1 MSASPSRKRL
11 ELIVRKTLVAMI
23 SLVGLLMT
31 SCGTGNFEYPSRKME
46 LIVGYGAGSANDT
59 IARSYAAALEEVSG
73 ATVLVVNRP
82 GAGGIISAT
91 EAMLAPADG
100 YSLLLAPIS
109 AFTTAP
115 LMQEVHYSPEDFRT
129 VAALAEQPF
138 AITVAADSPYNSLE
152 DLGQETSLTAAILGE
167 GHASQVVI
175 GTIMQQL
182 GSQIRSVPFD
192 GSGAVLQSVISG
204 ETDVAVTDANT
215 AYQRV
220 RSGELK
226 ALAVTGSKPMDAFP
240 GVRTVSEAGF
250 PEADYMVTQALAV
263 PVDTP
268 EEIVDKLEK
277 LSDQAVATDTYQ
289 DFLAAT
295 NTFTPDMEGREWMDT
310 YAPSEMER
318 LRKAYAEL
326 GIGPNE

>member
-1 MSASPSRKRL
+1 M
-11 ELIVRKTLVAMI
+11 RKTLVVMI
-23 SLVGLLMT
+23 SLVGIFLAGC
-31 SCGTGNFEYPSRKME
+31 STGNFDYPSKKME

-59 IARSYAAALEEVSG
+59 IARAYAAALEEVSG

-115 LMQEVHYSPEDFRT
+115 LMQEVHYSSEDFRT
-129 VAALAEQPF
+129 VSALAEQPF
-138 AITVAADSPYNSLE
+138 AITVAADSPYDSLA
-152 DLGQETSLTAAILGE
+152 DLREGTSLTSAILGE

-175 GTIMQQL
+175 GTIMKQL

-204 ETDVAVTDANT
+204 ETDVAITDANT

-226 ALAVTGSKPMDAFP
+226 ALAVTGTKPMEAFP
-240 GVRTVSEAGF
+240 GVPTVSEAGF

-268 EEIVDKLEK
+268 EEIVEKLED
-277 LSDQAVATDTYQ
+277 LSDRAVATGTYQ
-289 DFLAAT
+289 DFLTAT
-295 NTFTPDMEGREWMDT
+295 NTFVPDMEGSEWMQD
-310 YAPSEMER
+310 YAPFEMER
-318 LRKAYAEL
+318 LKKAYAEL

>member
-1 MSASPSRKRL
+1 M
-11 ELIVRKTLVAMI
+11 RKTLIAMI
-23 SLVGLLMT
+23 SLMGVFLAGC
-31 SCGTGNFEYPSRKME
+31 STGDFEYPSKKME

-59 IARSYAAALEEVSG
+59 IARSYASALEEVSG

-115 LMQEVHYSPEDFRT
+115 LMQEVYYSPEDFRT
-129 VAALAEQPF
+129 VSALAEQPF
-138 AITVAADSPYNSLE
+138 AITVAADSPYDSLE
-152 DLGQETSLTAAILGE
+152 DLGKVDSLTSAILGE

-204 ETDVAVTDANT
+204 ETDVAITDANT

-226 ALAVTGSKPMDAFP
+226 ALAVTGSQPMEVFP
-240 GVRTVSEAGF
+240 GVPTVSEAGF

-263 PVDTP
+263 PVGTP
-268 EEIVDKLEK
+268 DEIVKKLEE
-277 LSDQAVATDTYQ
+277 LSDRAVGTATYQ

-295 NTFTPDMEGREWMDT
+295 NTFVPEMEGSEWMEN
-310 YAPSEMER
+310 YEPSEMER
-318 LRKAYAEL
+318 LKKAYTEL
-326 GIGPNE
+326 GIGPK